1 MNFVSIALPAID
13 SIVGPIP
20 WNQEQT
26 PPSCQTLPD
35 LLDVQA
41 STRPDA
47 PALVAGTTRL
57 TYRELAARAGQFAAA
72 LQGLGITAE
81 SKVALLATNT
91 DEWLVAAFASLR
103 LGVSLDTFNTWILS
117 WDLEQLIDAS
127 RTQLLIMVPSVRST
141 DMLGQLRQLV
151 PEFWTSPP
159 GEVTSAKFP
168 ALTHLIVL
176 SGDFTD
182 TPMPSGAYSFAK
194 LMTGAKDLPVPA
206 NVAAGT
212 DAALVMYTSGT
223 TQRPK
228 AVPLR
233 HRHLIENG
241 YAIGTRMGLT
251 DEDRVWLSSPL
262 FWSFGGAN
270 ATMAALTHGSCLIL
284 QERFTAETAAVLLAD
299 EQCTAAYL
307 LPSLSL
313 VLAEE
318 VGERIRAID
327 SLRTGLI
334 IGRPEEVKRAAIDL
348 GISEICNVYGST
360 EVYGNCCVT
369 EHTMPLN
376 ERIITQGPPLQGVE
390 VRVVDLET
398 GKVVPLGV
406 DGELQIRGRVTEGY
420 IDNAE
425 ATEAAIT
432 VDGWYRT
439 GDAGLIRPDGTIQF
453 LSRHTDMIK
462 TSGINVSPAEV
473 EAFIEC
479 NPSVDEVAVVGAP
492 HPGRGE
498 VPVAF
503 VVLHDGEKTTADDIR
518 NFCKGSIASY
528 KVPWAVKI
536 VSKLPH
542 TLTGKMVRKNL
553 IGSATALVDSLLA
566 DR

>member
-1 MNFVSIALPAID
+1 MNSVSIASPAID

-313 VLAEE
+313 ALAEE

-348 GISEICNVYGST
+348 GISEICNVYGYT